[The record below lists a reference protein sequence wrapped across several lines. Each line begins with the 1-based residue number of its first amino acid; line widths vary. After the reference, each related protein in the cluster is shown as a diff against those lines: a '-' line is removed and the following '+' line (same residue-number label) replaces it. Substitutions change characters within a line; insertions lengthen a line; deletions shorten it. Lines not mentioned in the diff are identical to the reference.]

1 MRTRVIGIGHP
12 DRGDDAVGRIV
23 AARLAASG
31 LPGIEVIETDGEAA
45 KLIDLMEGADE
56 VILIDAALSG
66 ATPGAVTRLDVA
78 ATPVPQPMF
87 AASSHAV
94 GLAESIELARILD
107 RLPAHCIV
115 YAIEAASFMLGAPL
129 SPAVA
134 AAVDRVVASVVAD
147 VTAGAP
153 ADA

>member
-12 DRGDDAVGRIV
+12 DRGDDAVGRVV
-23 AARLAASG
+23 AARLAG
-31 LPGIEVIETDGEAA
+31 VPGVEVIETDGEAA
-45 KLIDLMEGADE
+45 KLIDLMEGADD

-66 ATPGAVTRLDVA
+66 ATPGAVTRLDA
-78 ATPVPQPMF
+78 AANAIPQPMF

-94 GLAESIELARILD
+94 GLAESIELARVLG
-107 RLPAHCIV
+107 RLPPRCIV
-115 YAIEAASFMLGAPL
+115 YAVEAASFTLGAGL

-134 AAVDRVVASVVAD
+134 AAVDRVVAALLAE
-147 VTAGAP
+147 VTAGAA